1 MFRRTVLPALLLVA
15 CTSLYADVTMRMGL
29 ELKFNVA
36 IPGDVPKLPFNEIST
51 RIKGDRGYAVF
62 GPIVAITDLST
73 GKITLLDAKGQ
84 RFATITMADY
94 ISKLAGAGGP
104 GGQNMPEEAKQMLAK
119 IKFEAESHDTGR
131 TSRIQGIDAVERE
144 VVIHMTI
151 PVPIPG
157 QENGLRIDLKMQIW
171 KPAPT
176 EFERVPALREL
187 AAYNERNKGFGDAS
201 AILRQM
207 FGTMPGVGD
216 QIGKMADEMKKG
228 GQVMLGMRIGLFVPG
243 LAKMMQTMGKGEFVA
258 MLPPEDQPLASVN
271 MDLKELSSDKV
282 ADEVFAIPASYKEAK
297 LEDLM
302 EGLSSGLTGAKPKA
316 AHAKPAEPAAKELKL
331 CVEASGT
338 DLLLTWDKD
347 SAVIASAKQGML
359 SIDDGAHH
367 EKFLLDPSQLKAGT
381 LPYKPVSLDA
391 RFQLEVTGIDQS
403 KTVTNPV
410 HSSDAKPPAPPAK

>member
-1 MFRRTVLPALLLVA
+1 MIRRILLPALLLVA

-119 IKFEAESHDTGR
+119 IKFDAESHETGR

-144 VVIHMTI
+144 VVIHISI

-171 KPAPT
+171 KPAPA

-187 AAYNERNKGFGDAS
+187 AAYNERNKGFGDMS
-201 AILRQM
+201 VIMHQM
-207 FGTMPGVGD
+207 FGAVPGVGD
-216 QIGKMADEMKKG
+216 QVGKMADEMKKG
-228 GQVMLGMRIGLFVPG
+228 GQAMLGMRIGLFVPG
-243 LAKMMQTMGKGEFVA
+243 LAKMMQSAGKGEFVA

-271 MDLKELSSDKV
+271 MDLKELSSDTV
-282 ADEVFAIPASYKEAK
+282 PDAVFAIPAGYKAAP

-302 EGLSSGLTGAKPKA
+302 AGLTSGLTGGNQKTSVTVQPQ
-316 AHAKPAEPAAKELKL
+316 PAGLNL
-331 CVEASGT
+331 HVEQSGT

-359 SIDDGAHH
+359 SIDDGSHH
-367 EKFLLDPSQLKAGT
+367 EKFVLDPSQLKAGT
-381 LPYKPVSLDA
+381 LSYKPVSLDA

-403 KTVTNPV
+403 QTVTNPV
-410 HSSDAKPPAPPAK
+410 HSSDAQPAKLPAK